1 MKQPGASIQA
11 GGIRTMLSDISPPL
25 TQCREPMASVEA
37 PRGWWHRSWVTG
49 TVAAP
54 GQCHKPTSLLHP
66 CANPAASHEVCCD
79 TSKKTKE
86 EPPANLCSDIWPTVT
101 YRCGSTTMELVW
113 RPWSSQSPWLEV
125 TTHQLN
131 HLYHLLAPSPSR
143 LGRWQV
149 KSPQWDLQRRCI
161 CSARVPLLAV
171 SVQSLATFASGRLL
185 AFTFNLTFTH

>member
-1 MKQPGASIQA
+1 MKQPGASIWA

-25 TQCREPMASVEA
+25 TQCREPTASAEA
-37 PRGWWHRSWVTG
+37 PHGQWHRGWVTG
-49 TVAAP
+49 SVAEP
-54 GQCHKPTSLLHP
+54 GQCHKPTSPLCP
-66 CANPAASHEVCCD
+66 CMKPAASHEVCCD

-86 EPPANLCSDIWPTVT
+86 EPPANLCSDVWPTAT
-101 YRCGSTTMELVW
+101 YRCGSTTTELVQ
-113 RPWSSQSPWLEV
+113 RPWSGQSPWLEV
-125 TTHQLN
+125 TTRQLN
-131 HLYHLLAPSPSR
+131 HLYHLLAPSPSG

-149 KSPQWDLQRRCI
+149 KPTQWDLQRRCI